1 MKTHI
6 RHIRRWIRWHLC
18 GRKAVRKYISE
29 IDDVHEV
36 ARFYFNAKM
45 VYGKYSYMTDV
56 LEDACLSR
64 MRELTTP

>member
-6 RHIRRWIRWHLC
+6 RHIRQWICWHLW
-18 GRKAVRKYISE
+18 GRKALRKYISE
-29 IDDVHEV
+29 IDDVRIV

-56 LEDACLSR
+56 LENACLSR
-64 MRELTTP
+64 MRELTAP